1 MESISGRVAT
11 GMIDDFS
18 TTGMLGTTWATG
30 GGGQGVIKMPHD
42 VARSAAVA
50 DEHDERH
57 GGEEI
62 QSVTSHC

>member
-1 MESISGRVAT
+1 MSDR
-11 GMIDDFS
+11 
-18 TTGMLGTTWATG
+18 G
-30 GGGQGVIKMPHD
+30 GGGPGVSKMPHG